1 MAERR
6 MIAKGVVDTD
16 SFMEMPMSTQALYF
30 HLLLRADD
38 EGFLKNAK
46 TITRMTGCK
55 DDDIKILIAKSYLI
69 AFDTGAVAIR
79 HWRIHN
85 SIRKDRF
92 TPTLC
97 TVERKL
103 LDISPEGAYIPVKSG
118 AGYAIETRQQ
128 PDGNQL
134 ATKWQPSG
142 NQMATK
148 WQPDGNQL
156 ATQVRLG
163 KDRLGKDRLESD
175 ADKSAISGKA
185 TTTTTKPDHK
195 SKRFKKP
202 SIEELKAYITEMG
215 YTFSANHF
223 FDYYESNGWK
233 VGRNGMK
240 SWKAACANWQRREHH
255 KTAAGRR
262 EIGGWANESDGWGD

>member
-6 MIAKGVVDTD
+6 MMAKSIIDTD
-16 SFMEMPMSTQALYF
+16 AFMEMPMSTQCLYF

-38 EGFLKNAK
+38 EGFLQNAK
-46 TITRMTGCK
+46 LIMQMTGCK
-55 DDDIKILIAKSYLI
+55 EDDMKLLIAKQYI
-69 AFDTGAVAIR
+69 IPFDTGVIVIR
-79 HWRIHN
+79 HWKIHN
-85 SIRKDRF
+85 YIQKDRF
-92 TPTLC
+92 TPTSC
-97 TVERKL
+97 SRERKL
-103 LDISPEGAYIPVKSG
+103 LGVQDDKTYEPVSG
-118 AGYAIETRQQ
+118 CTQNGYTLDTTCIQTVSKLY
-128 PDGNQL
+128 P
-134 ATKWQPSG
+134 
-142 NQMATK
+142 
-148 WQPDGNQL
+148 
-156 ATQVRLG
+156 QVRLG
-163 KDRLGKDRLESD
+163 KVRLGKISLESG

-185 TTTTTKPDHK
+185 TTTTTKADHE

-202 SIEELKAYITEMG
+202 SIEELQAYITEMG

-240 SWKAACANWQRREHH
+240 SWKAACANWQRREHS

>member
-6 MIAKGVVDTD
+6 MISKSIIDTD
-16 SFMEMPMSTQALYF
+16 SFMELPMSSQALYF

-55 DDDIKILIAKSYLI
+55 EDDIKILIAKSYLI

-118 AGYAIETRQQ
+118 AGYAVETRQQ
-128 PDGNQL
+128 PDGNKL
-134 ATKWQPSG
+134 ATKRQPSD
-142 NQMATK
+142 NQVATK

-163 KDRLGKDRLESD
+163 KDRLGKDRVE
-175 ADKSAISGKA
+175 SGKTA
-185 TTTTTKPDHK
+185 TTTTTKN
-195 SKRFKKP
+195 KRFKKP
-202 SIEELKAYITEMG
+202 DFEELQKYISEKG
-215 YTFSANHF
+215 YTFSASHF
-223 FDYYESNGWK
+223 IDYYESNGWH
-233 VGRNGMK
+233 VGRNPMK
-240 SWKAACANWQRREHH
+240 SWKAACANWQRRENERMPARG
-255 KTAAGRR
+255 KD
-262 EIGGWANESDGWGD
+262 IGGWDNESDGWGD

>member
-38 EGFLKNAK
+38 EGFLRNPK
-46 TITRMTGCK
+46 TITRMVGCK
-55 DDDIKILIAKSYLI
+55 SDDLKMLIAKHFAI
-69 AFDTGAVAIR
+69 AFDTGAIVIT

-92 TPTLC
+92 TPTLYG
-97 TVERKL
+97 TERSL
-103 LDISPEGAYIPVKSG
+103 LEILPEGTYKPLVNSD
-118 AGYAIETRQQ
+118 GYVIDTAFQ
-128 PDGNQL
+128 PDD
-134 ATKWQPSG
+134 

-148 WQPDGNQL
+148 WQPNGNQV

-163 KDRLGKDRLESD
+163 KDRIGKVSLESD
-175 ADKSAISGKA
+175 ADKSAMSDKV
-185 TTTTTKPDHK
+185 TTTTTKADHK

-202 SIEELKAYITEMG
+202 SIEELQAYITEMG

-240 SWKAACANWQRREHH
+240 SWKAACANWQRREHP

-262 EIGGWANESDGWGD
+262 EIGGRANESGWSNESDGWGD

>member
-6 MIAKGVVDTD
+6 MISKSIIDTD
-16 SFMEMPMSTQALYF
+16 SFMELPMSSQALYF

-55 DDDIKILIAKSYLI
+55 EDDIKILIAKSYLI

-103 LDISPEGAYIPVKSG
+103 LDISPEGAYIPVKSE

-128 PDGNQL
+128 PDDNQVTTKWQPDDNQMT
-134 ATKWQPSG
+134 TKWQPSD
-142 NQMATK
+142 NQV
-148 WQPDGNQL
+148 

-163 KDRLGKDRLESD
+163 KDRVGKDRLD
-175 ADKSAISGKA
+175 SGK
-185 TTTTTKPDHK
+185 TTTTTTAKN
-195 SKRFKKP
+195 KRFKKP
-202 SIEELKAYITEMG
+202 DIDELQKYIAEKG
-215 YTFSANHF
+215 YTFSASHF
-223 FDYYESNGWK
+223 IDYYESNGWH
-233 VGRNGMK
+233 VGRNPMK
-240 SWKAACANWQRREHH
+240 SWKAACANWQRRENERMPARG
-255 KTAAGRR
+255 KD
-262 EIGGWANESDGWGD
+262 IGGWDNESDGWGD

>member
-6 MIAKGVVDTD
+6 MISKSIVDTD
-16 SFMEMPMSTQALYF
+16 SFMELPMSSQALYF

-55 DDDIKILIAKSYLI
+55 DDDIKILIAKSYLT

-103 LDISPEGAYIPVKSG
+103 LDISPEGEYIPVKSG
-118 AGYAIETRQQ
+118 TGYAIETRRQ
-128 PDGNQL
+128 PDGNQ
-134 ATKWQPSG
+134 
-142 NQMATK
+142 MATRR
-148 WQPDGNQL
+148 QPDGNQV

-163 KDRLGKDRLESD
+163 KVRLGKVSLESD
-175 ADKSAISGKA
+175 ADKSAMSGKA
-185 TTTTTKPDHK
+185 TTTTTKADHK

-202 SIEELKAYITEMG
+202 SIEELQAYITEMG

-240 SWKAACANWQRREHH
+240 SWKAACANWQRREHP